1 MELSARVLN
10 RTLLT
15 RQHLVDRT
23 TMSVP
28 AMVGHLVGLQAQENQ
43 PPYVALAARLRD
55 FDPYDI
61 TRGLES
67 RALVRLLTLR
77 STVHL
82 LLTDDALMLRPFT
95 RPVHDRERRISPN
108 IKPAL
113 DVDAEAFSRAV
124 RAALADGPLPVKRL
138 GEVLAD
144 RFAGIP
150 ANALAHLARVSEP
163 LAQLPPRGCWK
174 QSGGVTY
181 QYVDTWV
188 GRPLRTPDPTAIA
201 RRYLAAFGPASA
213 ADLTTWSGV
222 PGMPAVLASMHD
234 LVSHTDP
241 AGKKLVD
248 VVSGVLADP
257 DVPAP
262 VRLLGVYD
270 NAWLAHAGRDR
281 VTDPAKRA
289 RWMGANGGV
298 CSTIFVD
305 GMLEGLWRIEAG
317 RPVIV
322 ELFRSLSRS
331 ERSELD
337 GELDRVVALL
347 AR

>member
-1 MELSARVLN
+1 
-10 RTLLT
+10 
-15 RQHLVDRT
+15 
-23 TMSVP
+23 VP
-28 AMVGHLVGLQAQENQ
+28 AMVEHLVGLQAQENQ
-43 PPYVALAARLRD
+43 PPYVALAARLD
-55 FDPYDI
+55 VFDPYDV

-67 RALVRLLTLR
+67 KALVRLLTLR

-82 LLTDDALMLRPFT
+82 LVADDALMLRQFT
-95 RPVHDRERRISPN
+95 RPVHDRERTSSQYV
-108 IKPAL
+108 KPAL
-113 DVDAEAFSRAV
+113 DVDLTAFSRAV
-124 RAALADGPLPVKRL
+124 RAALADGPLSVKRL
-138 GEVLAD
+138 GEVLTD
-144 RFAGIP
+144 RVAGVP
-150 ANALAHLARVSEP
+150 ANALAHLARITEP

-188 GRPLRTPDPTAIA
+188 GRPLRNPDPTTIA

-222 PGMPAVLASMHD
+222 PGMPPVLAAMDD
-234 LVSHTDP
+234 LVNHTDP
-241 AGKKLVD
+241 AGKKLFD
-248 VVSGVLADP
+248 VSSGVLADP
-257 DVPAP
+257 DVPAA

-281 VTDPAKRA
+281 VTDPAKRK
-289 RWMGANGGV
+289 RWMGVNGGV
-298 CSTIFVD
+298 CATVFVD

-317 RPVIV
+317 RPVIL
-322 ELFRSLSRS
+322 ELFRSLTRQ

-337 GELDRVVALL
+337 GELDRVTALL